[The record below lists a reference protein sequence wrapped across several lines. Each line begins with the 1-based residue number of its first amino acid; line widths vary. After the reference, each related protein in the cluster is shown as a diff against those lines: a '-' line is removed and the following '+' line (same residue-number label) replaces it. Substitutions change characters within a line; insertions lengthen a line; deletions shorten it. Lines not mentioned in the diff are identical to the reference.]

1 MQQAASWEDG
11 GYLAIQEIA
20 LALWTAEIHYDVLK
34 IRPLALPRAR
44 WIPSTPPI
52 LFL

>member
-1 MQQAASWEDG
+1 MQQAASWEAGD
-11 GYLAIQEIA
+11 YLAIQEIA
-20 LALWTAEIHYDVLK
+20 HPLWTAKVHYDVLK

-44 WIPSTPPI
+44 RIQSTPPI